1 MGQKSS
7 HGEPDSRR
15 GFHPTGRGHFS
26 LGSHFPCW
34 KSFCLVGYKTRLQ
47 SDPPGLDLPI
57 PAVGEC
63 KIVQVILIVKKKVQ
77 QNRVLP
83 RFHRN
88 LISVAKNSWFSFF
101 FPMVLNILREQ
112 KTVNNKQT
120 TKKSLILSASK
131 YRMISQCVPLQFGE
145 ADFSYS
151 SCSSDVFC
159 NGKMLGW
166 HTTLGFVQQTA
177 TPLPIKLPLHFA
189 QKKCV
194 AWLHDWNN
202 KGQSSQG

>member
-7 HGEPDSRR
+7 HGGPDSRR
-15 GFHPTGRGHFS
+15 GFQPTGRGHFS

-63 KIVQVILIVKKKVQ
+63 KIVQVILIVKKKS
-77 QNRVLP
+77 NKIESFLDFTGIWFLLP
-83 RFHRN
+83 RIADF
-88 LISVAKNSWFSFF
+88 IFFS
-101 FPMVLNILREQ
+101 PMVLNILREQ

-131 YRMISQCVPLQFGE
+131 YRMISQRVPLQFGE

-151 SCSSDVFC
+151 SCSSDLIC

-202 KGQSSQG
+202 KGQSRQG